1 MKKIIVRADGHTA
14 MGIGH
19 IMRSSALIQ
28 ILQQVFCCELWTKN
42 PEHVPLADFQV
53 PPTVQHFAIDD
64 PRAETQALVQAVAA
78 KDTIV
83 VLDGYHFNTAYQQAI
98 KAAGIKLVCID
109 DIMQFRFL
117 ADMVINHAGGI
128 HEKDYDAASYSRL
141 LLGPAY
147 ALVKPLFYK
156 GTRPERN
163 LNEKKILVS
172 LGGADPN
179 NDTDRVLQK
188 IANGTDYAAIHIV
201 SGSANKNFDQLK
213 ATYGTRGNCFFHRN
227 ISGSEMYRLMQE
239 CGYAVLSP
247 STICYEYMSLGGIVY
262 LYQIADNQ
270 KRIREYFLKESM
282 AFAFDDI
289 GSVDRPRM
297 EASIE
302 KQHSVFDHKSPER
315 LRQAFIDLAKN

>member
-53 PPTVQHFAIDD
+53 PPTVHHFSIDD
-64 PRAETQALVQAVAA
+64 LREEANALVQEVAA

-83 VLDGYHFNTAYQQAI
+83 VLDGYHFSTPYQQVI
-98 KAAGIKLVCID
+98 KSAGIRLVCID
-109 DIMQFRFL
+109 DIMQYRFL

-128 HEKDYDAASYSRL
+128 AEKDYDALSYTRL
-141 LLGPAY
+141 LLGPSY

-156 GTRPERN
+156 GERPKRN
-163 LNEKKILVS
+163 LDEKKILVS

-179 NDTDRVLQK
+179 NDTDRVLQR
-188 IANGTDYAAIHIV
+188 ITRGNEFSAIHIV
-201 SGSANKNFDQLK
+201 AGSANKNFDKLN
-213 ATYGTRGNCFFHRN
+213 ASYGSLGNCFFHRN
-227 ISGSEMYRLMQE
+227 ISGVEMYRLMQE

-247 STICYEYMSLGGIVY
+247 STICYEYMSLGGVVY

-270 KRIREYFLKESM
+270 ERIRQYFLKEAM
-282 AFAFDDI
+282 AFGFDDL
-289 GSVDRPRM
+289 GSVQKQQM
-297 EASIE
+297 AASIQ
-302 KQHSVFDHKSPER
+302 KQQVVFDHKSPER
-315 LRQAFIDLAKN
+315 LRQAFIELAKN